1 MCLPGHSRR
10 QQSGTRTRWKLAN
23 RTLKITNPIQ
33 QTSHKSQL
41 TTSPVHPAQHPT
53 DRDPRGAN
61 MEKHSTASLC
71 LPLPLSH
78 SLPWPLTGL
87 RLPGP
92 PHGVSNDSSR
102 CAMQVEA
109 SWAHGLPVEF
119 VSPGHG
125 DFALHD
131 DAVQGLSFTF
141 LSPIDRGLFGPR
153 SGQKQGADAPR

>member
-1 MCLPGHSRR
+1 MCLPGHSCR
-10 QQSGTRTRWKLAN
+10 QPKWNKNKMEACKSNIENHQPDSADESQVATYNLA
-23 RTLKITNPIQ
+23 RAP
-33 QTSHKSQL
+33 
-41 TTSPVHPAQHPT
+41 
-53 DRDPRGAN
+53 
-61 MEKHSTASLC
+61 STASNRQRPKGGQHGEALHGIS
-71 LPLPLSH
+71 LSATATEPLVTLALDWAST
-78 SLPWPLTGL
+78 S
-87 RLPGP
+87 RP